1 MRRVFRAHP
10 NRPWTTEFGCSTRRL
25 IERSFLALNPLD
37 AAIVA
42 VRKVP
47 MDINI
52 IDGSVPH
59 RGPQAGTTT
68 ASISSSPILQAS
80 TATCRQAVSAERDR

>member
-10 NRPWTTEFGCSTRRL
+10 NRLWTTEFGCSTTRL
-25 IERSFLALNPLD
+25 IERSFLALNLLD

-47 MDINI
+47 IVINI

-59 RGPQAGTTT
+59 RCPLAEHHHRIHLFQPYPS
-68 ASISSSPILQAS
+68 SIHRNVSPSGVCGA
-80 TATCRQAVSAERDR
+80 